1 MPPDEWAEQNIYLWG
16 DARRRRRF
24 CLLRNQTG
32 NHFTSITIAQTEK
45 EEKKFKK
52 SKAKVCN

>member
-1 MPPDEWAEQNIYLWG
+1 MPPDEWAEQNIHLWG
-16 DARRRRRF
+16 DVRRRRF
-24 CLLRNQTG
+24 CLSRNQTG

-45 EEKKFKK
+45 EENKRNKE